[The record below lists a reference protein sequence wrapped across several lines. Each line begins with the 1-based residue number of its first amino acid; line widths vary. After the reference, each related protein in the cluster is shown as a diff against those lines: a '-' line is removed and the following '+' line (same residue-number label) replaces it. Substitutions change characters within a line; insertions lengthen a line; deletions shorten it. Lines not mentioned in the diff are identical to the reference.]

1 MPNPEEDDDMAL
13 VAAEFARTPEEEAE
27 AKAECA
33 ADLAMIRKGGRP
45 RKGLVN
51 AIHNFGEERYMDALP
66 EIKKYITSTNATLR
80 YIALH
85 VLTFHY
91 ELAEYAPVALNMM
104 QHDPDEECRL
114 MAISGLGSLRRG
126 TGDPQAL
133 KVLAA
138 LVTNENESSLAREK
152 AYAALREIVTTDRQ
166 EQRRL
171 AGERVKLDHM
181 DWDFVRRYAEG
192 N

>member
-1 MPNPEEDDDMAL
+1 MPNLEEDDDMAL

-33 ADLAMIRKGGRP
+33 ADLAMIRQGGKP
-45 RKGLVN
+45 QKGLVN
-51 AIHNFGEERYMDALP
+51 AIHNFGEELYVDALP

-91 ELAEYAPVALNMM
+91 ALPEYASVALDMM

-114 MAISGLGSLRRG
+114 IAMSGLGSLRRG
-126 TGDPQAL
+126 TGDPYAL
-133 KVLAA
+133 KALAA
-138 LVTNENESSLAREK
+138 IVTNETESSLAREK
-152 AYAALREIVTTDRQ
+152 AYSAMREIVTTDRQ
-166 EQRRL
+166 EQLRL
-171 AGERVKLDHM
+171 AGERVDLDHM
-181 DWDFVRRYAEG
+181 DWDFVRLYAEA